1 MQSSVCMVQIN
12 IFLSTGVVV
21 AYIRDCSDGIN
32 FSINASRFLN
42 FPQDKNI
49 TTCSYVQGK
58 FFTCLSMCN
67 TDLCNGPQAAP
78 NTSSSSKTVPFW
90 TMVFLVAMSLYQW
103 QLNFFHYYWK
113 MRSIFFFFYIT
124 LKNVNEWALNL
135 NVNVNDSKIHHYWRE
150 VQHSNIIYMYWLVF
164 IRISQINHFFNLY
177 FSFPTKKNWKC
188 SFASKQW
195 SVNYIPDYI
204 LYSPTYHMTRN
215 QIFRWF
221 TRLI

>member
-1 MQSSVCMVQIN
+1 MFVHKNCYFFNLLEETNLIQSSVYMVRVY

-103 QLNFFHYYWK
+103 QLNFF
-113 MRSIFFFFYIT
+113 FFYIIFCSFT
-124 LKNVNEWALNL
+124 TYLFLKNVNEWALNL
-135 NVNVNDSKIHHYWRE
+135 NVNVNDSKIHHY
-150 VQHSNIIYMYWLVF
+150 
-164 IRISQINHFFNLY
+164 
-177 FSFPTKKNWKC
+177 
-188 SFASKQW
+188 
-195 SVNYIPDYI
+195 
-204 LYSPTYHMTRN
+204 
-215 QIFRWF
+215 
-221 TRLI
+221 

>member
-1 MQSSVCMVQIN
+1 MFVHKNCYFFNLLEEKNLIQSSVYMVRVY

-113 MRSIFFFFYIT
+113 NVIYFFLLLYYFLFIHDLLIFE
-124 LKNVNEWALNL
+124 NGN
-135 NVNVNDSKIHHYWRE
+135 
-150 VQHSNIIYMYWLVF
+150 
-164 IRISQINHFFNLY
+164 
-177 FSFPTKKNWKC
+177 
-188 SFASKQW
+188 
-195 SVNYIPDYI
+195 
-204 LYSPTYHMTRN
+204 
-215 QIFRWF
+215 
-221 TRLI
+221 